1 VTSQWIL
8 AEATL
13 AHRRAGRLVG
23 TRTHQPVPL
32 AETPERQEPLCRAEA
47 GWGFRRGGI
56 TDGRVE
62 GKRQEIDGSA
72 ITCLY
77 CQRDVRPWTARH
89 IPLIIVGGVLMSLFV
104 MAVVLTLWQL
114 FQH

>member
-1 VTSQWIL
+1 VGQ
-8 AEATL
+8 
-13 AHRRAGRLVG
+13 RRAGRLVG
-23 TRTHQPVPL
+23 TRTQRPVPW